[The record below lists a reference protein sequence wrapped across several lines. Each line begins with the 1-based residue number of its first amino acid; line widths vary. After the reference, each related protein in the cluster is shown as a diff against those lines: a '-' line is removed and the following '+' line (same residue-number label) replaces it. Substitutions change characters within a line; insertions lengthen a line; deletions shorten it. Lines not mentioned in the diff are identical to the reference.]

1 MDGSDYPI
9 TPRDANGRFMPGCP
23 GRRFGAVGKASA
35 RASRAILADFETH
48 QDDLLPR
55 LREWFVPQYVAL
67 VSRLLP
73 RPEGEATSAAAPAD
87 AAALAAE
94 IAALRA
100 ALAGAE
106 AAAAAIASDAG
117 GTVNNGD

>member
-1 MDGSDYPI
+1 MDGSDYPAI
-9 TPRDANGRFMPGCP
+9 PRDANGRFMPGCP

-35 RASRAILADFETH
+35 RAARAILADFEDH

-55 LREWFVPQYVAL
+55 LRDWFVPQYVAL

-73 RPEGEATSAAAPAD
+73 RPEGDAMSAAAPSD
-87 AAALAAE
+87 PAALAAE

-100 ALAGAE
+100 ALAAAEAE
-106 AAAAAIASDAG
+106 AAALASDAA
-117 GTVNNGD
+117 DHR

>member
-9 TPRDANGRFMPGCP
+9 MPRGANGRFLPGGP
-23 GRRFGAVGKASA
+23 GRRPGAVGKASA
-35 RASRAILADFETH
+35 RVSRAILADFETH

-55 LREWFVPQYVAL
+55 LRDWFVPQYVAL

-73 RPEGEATSAAAPAD
+73 RPEGEGMEPPAPAD
-87 AAALAAE
+87 PAALAAE

-100 ALAGAE
+100 ALAAAEAE
-106 AAAAAIASDAG
+106 AAALASDAA
-117 GTVNNGD
+117 DHR

>member
-1 MDGSDYPI
+1 MDGSDYPA

-35 RASRAILADFETH
+35 RAARAILADFETH

-55 LREWFVPQYVAL
+55 LRDWFVPQYVAL

-73 RPEGEATSAAAPAD
+73 RPEGDGTAAAAAD
-87 AAALAAE
+87 PAALAAE

-106 AAAAAIASDAG
+106 AEAAALASDAA
-117 GTVNNGD
+117 DHR